1 MKTLPRPRCGSA
13 IRRGY
18 DRRPEN
24 ATVRFPIRAGGAS
37 VGNSP
42 ADPEARSIGVARLE
56 AALFLGEESLTI
68 RRLMEVAGLKDAT
81 ETRGLLSQLREHLHS
96 TASAFRI
103 EEIAGGYQL
112 LTTAAC
118 QLWLGRLRKPE
129 HMARLT
135 PALTDTLAIL
145 AYKQPMTKADL
156 DAVRGVD
163 CGEMLRLL
171 IERGLVRTMGR
182 QDSLGRPPLYGTA
195 KRFLQV
201 FGFKTLA
208 ELPATGA

>member
-1 MKTLPRPRCGSA
+1 MKTLPRPRCRSA
-13 IRRGY
+13 IRRSY
-18 DRRPEN
+18 DRRPQN
-24 ATVRFPIRAGGAS
+24 AAARFPIRVGGDS
-37 VGNSP
+37 VANSP
-42 ADPEARSIGVARLE
+42 ADPEARSIRVARLE

-81 ETRGLLSQLREHLHS
+81 ETRGLLSQLREHLQS

-129 HMARLT
+129 HMTRLT
-135 PALTDTLAIL
+135 PALMDTLAIL
-145 AYKQPMTKADL
+145 AYKQPLTKADL

-171 IERGLVRTMGR
+171 IERGLVRAMGR
-182 QDSLGRPPLYGTA
+182 QDSLGRPPL
-195 KRFLQV
+195 
-201 FGFKTLA
+201 
-208 ELPATGA
+208 